1 LQLKSA
7 ARLQKLLFVLIPSMM
22 QESNLDEI
30 KASELAAFLQRLSA
44 PYMRRKQKW
53 DQAESFR

>member
-1 LQLKSA
+1 
-7 ARLQKLLFVLIPSMM
+7 MM